1 MKSYPMYSLVLE
13 RRSAELQQAVIRILL
28 SVITC
33 LVLVKHH
40 LDLGSMFQGSITS
53 IHVLVVSVV
62 FLLYSVA
69 IWVFEMWLPNYLKV
83 TMVTASITD
92 IIIITLLMH
101 MTLYTEIPFY
111 IWYIFYVV
119 NISSKYGWQYSIMA
133 LSASIVS
140 FSWVLGLYSSA
151 AFSPFALGSIGYL
164 LVLAFMFGQIS
175 ERQLTYQA
183 FLAVVNE
190 FRAELS
196 GIATSRDI
204 MSHVL
209 ERTRGLLKV
218 EHAFFLPASR
228 GADAS
233 QAPGLR
239 SQGSDPAILATFREG
254 GGPWNV
260 EEVLREQRPIMSN
273 KIPKEIRLADPSQAW
288 SRVQNVA
295 AAPMMVRTV
304 PVGVLYVANRRD
316 KSLSKTDLLLLEVI
330 ATQIAPVIENALLW
344 ERLREAAAAEERLR
358 IARDLHDSVLQT
370 LAAINIHVERCR
382 ILIDKDTNRAQQG
395 LEKIHEISTH
405 GLAEVRT
412 YLSELRMV
420 GPEPAKFDSTVR
432 KMCEEAASRNNIE
445 VAVNIDISNE
455 ALSPLVSSVAFQVL
469 RELVNNA
476 VMHSGGSK
484 IDVDIDILEDILQ
497 IQVHDNG
504 AGFAVESTRARK
516 ATTGHLGLVGVEE
529 RVRAIKGRFELSSEP
544 DDGTTATVK
553 LPM

>member
-13 RRSAELQQAVIRILL
+13 RRSAELQQAVIRVLL

-33 LVLVKHH
+33 LVLTKHY
-40 LDLGSMFQGSITS
+40 LDLTAVAQDSFTA

-69 IWVFEMWLPNYLKV
+69 IWVFEMWLPSHLKV
-83 TMVTASITD
+83 TMITASITD
-92 IIIITLLMH
+92 IVLITVLMH

-119 NISSKYGWQYSIMA
+119 NISSKYGWQYAIMA

-196 GIATSRDI
+196 GIATSREI
-204 MSHVL
+204 MAHVL
-209 ERTRGLLKV
+209 ERTKGLLKV
-218 EHAFFLPASR
+218 EHAFFLPAHG

-239 SQGSDPAILATFREG
+239 SQGSDSAILATFREG

-273 KIPKEIRLADPSQAW
+273 RIPKEIRQTNPSQAW
-288 SRVQNVA
+288 SRLQNVA

-304 PVGVLYVANRRD
+304 PVGVLYVVNRRD
-316 KSLSKTDLLLLEVI
+316 KGLSKTDLLLLEVI

-382 ILIDKDTNRAQQG
+382 ILINKDAGRAREG

-420 GPEPAKFDSTVR
+420 GPEPEKFEASVR
-432 KMCEEAASRNNIE
+432 KMCEEVVSRNNLS
-445 VAVNIDISNE
+445 VNVQIDVLNE
-455 ALSPLVSSVAFQVL
+455 SLSPLLSSVAFQVL

-476 VMHSGGSK
+476 VMHSGGSSL
-484 IDVDIDILEDILQ
+484 DVSIETVEDILQ
-497 IQVHDNG
+497 VQVHDDG
-504 AGFAVESTRARK
+504 PGFSVESTRAKK

-529 RVRAIKGRFELSSEP
+529 RIRAVKGRFELRSEP
-544 DDGTTATVK
+544 GEGTLATVK
-553 LPM
+553 LPL